1 LPHLLQVSP
10 RPREPAAASVATAS
24 PGPPGE
30 GTEGLRGRHPAG
42 HGVEGYAYIDAVTP
56 GGDMWQLCRLKWNG
70 HHGHWEFAI
79 YLASRDGYQ
88 PNIVPSGWP
97 TGTPEEAIDCAGL
110 LYLND

>member
-1 LPHLLQVSP
+1 
-10 RPREPAAASVATAS
+10 
-24 PGPPGE
+24 
-30 GTEGLRGRHPAG
+30 
-42 HGVEGYAYIDAVTP
+42 
-56 GGDMWQLCRLKWNG
+56 MWQLCRLKWNG
-70 HHGHWEFAI
+70 HHDHWEFAT